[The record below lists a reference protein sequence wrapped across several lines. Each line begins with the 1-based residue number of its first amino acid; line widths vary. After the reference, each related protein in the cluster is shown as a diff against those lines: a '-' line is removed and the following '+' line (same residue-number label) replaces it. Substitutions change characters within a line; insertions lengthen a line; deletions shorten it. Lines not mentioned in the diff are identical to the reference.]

1 MEINEADSA
10 GVAGLAVDEVKLR
23 ALQVRMNDAGDEVR
37 EDAVVA
43 IKALSALA
51 AEDIHIPGA
60 VSEATRLPLL
70 DGKIA
75 VLPFVVQAEL
85 SDTPTARPEIRVY
98 ADALSATLATL
109 GLALGGEWSDEV
121 RRDVSEA
128 ILALRVSPVPSAAL
142 DLLGTSLSTAAQARA
157 GRSRPSRRHGRPA
170 GAEAPFPAA

>member
-1 MEINEADSA
+1 MQKTF
-10 GVAGLAVDEVKLR
+10 VA
-23 ALQVRMNDAGDEVR
+23 
-37 EDAVVA
+37 
-43 IKALSALA
+43 
-51 AEDIHIPGA
+51 
-60 VSEATRLPLL
+60 
-70 DGKIA
+70 
-75 VLPFVVQAEL
+75 QAEL